1 MAARADWDGLP
12 LRQAEPHCLDVAPA
26 GGRCHPDDDP
36 AVRGDR
42 HAPGGY
48 NATAEAL
55 VFHHGIG
62 SERKAAR
69 LRYLKERWAT
79 RLSARPRFQL
89 HTSLDP
95 ALSCAIGTIGIEG
108 IAPGEITSKFWEKWR
123 IIATPIGH
131 PEHQGVRVTPNVD
144 TTIEEIDILADAME
158 SIAKG

>member
-1 MAARADWDGLP
+1 M
-12 LRQAEPHCLDVAPA
+12 APA